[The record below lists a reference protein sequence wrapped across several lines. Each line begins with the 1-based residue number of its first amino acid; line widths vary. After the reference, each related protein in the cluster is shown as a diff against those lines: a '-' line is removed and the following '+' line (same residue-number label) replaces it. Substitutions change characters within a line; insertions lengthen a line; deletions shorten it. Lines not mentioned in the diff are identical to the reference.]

1 MLYSRMDNELDN
13 ERSNGRMIGWIILLI
28 CSSMG
33 FYFAT
38 RDLFHID
45 DKTITLYLIQIYYI
59 FTSYFS
65 IAISFAGIYVEL
77 RG

>member
-1 MLYSRMDNELDN
+1 MVYSRMDIKLDN
-13 ERSNGRMIGWIILLI
+13 ERSDGRMIGWIIFLI

-33 FYFAT
+33 FYFAI

-65 IAISFAGIYVEL
+65 IAISLAGIYVEL
-77 RG
+77 GG